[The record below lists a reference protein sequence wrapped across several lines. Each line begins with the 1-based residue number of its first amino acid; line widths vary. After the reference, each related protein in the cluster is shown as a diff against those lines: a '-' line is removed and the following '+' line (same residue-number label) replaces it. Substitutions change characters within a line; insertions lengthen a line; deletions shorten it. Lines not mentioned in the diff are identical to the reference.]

1 MTYVL
6 FNSLANNHKG
16 EENSRK
22 ALEGK
27 ISSDSVFEDL
37 TKIVDLKKYLEE
49 KSIEDKVILTGGDG
63 TLNHFVN
70 EIGNLDIKCEI
81 DYCPSG
87 SGNDFY
93 TDVANFEDSRA
104 VRINEFIKDL
114 PIVTVKGKDYRF
126 INGVGFGIDGY
137 CCEKGDEIQRTST
150 KNVNY
155 ASIAIKGMLMFYK
168 STTATVTVDDNKPVT
183 IKKAWLAPT
192 MKGKYY
198 GGGIKVTPLQDRN
211 SSDKKVSC
219 MVMHGYSRLKT
230 LIIFSKI
237 FKGEHVKYKK
247 NVSIFSGNTIKVE
260 FNSPRSLQIDGETI
274 LGITSYIVHTK

>member
-6 FNSLANNHKG
+6 FNSLANNYKG

-183 IKKAWLAPT
+183 IKKA
-192 MKGKYY
+192 
-198 GGGIKVTPLQDRN
+198 
-211 SSDKKVSC
+211 
-219 MVMHGYSRLKT
+219 
-230 LIIFSKI
+230 
-237 FKGEHVKYKK
+237 
-247 NVSIFSGNTIKVE
+247 
-260 FNSPRSLQIDGETI
+260 
-274 LGITSYIVHTK
+274 

>member
-168 STTATVTVDDNKPVT
+168 STTATVTVDDKKPVT

-198 GGGIKVTPLQDRN
+198 VLWWRYE
-211 SSDKKVSC
+211 S
-219 MVMHGYSRLKT
+219 YSA
-230 LIIFSKI
+230 S
-237 FKGEHVKYKK
+237 
-247 NVSIFSGNTIKVE
+247 
-260 FNSPRSLQIDGETI
+260 RSQF
-274 LGITSYIVHTK
+274 

>member
-168 STTATVTVDDNKPVT
+168 STTATVTVDDNKPVYY
-183 IKKAWLAPT
+183 KKAWLASYYE
-192 MKGKYY
+192 GKILWWRYE
-198 GGGIKVTPLQDRN
+198 
-211 SSDKKVSC
+211 S
-219 MVMHGYSRLKT
+219 YSA
-230 LIIFSKI
+230 S
-237 FKGEHVKYKK
+237 
-247 NVSIFSGNTIKVE
+247 
-260 FNSPRSLQIDGETI
+260 RS
-274 LGITSYIVHTK
+274 

>member
-198 GGGIKVTPLQDRN
+198 GGGMKVTPFQDCN

-274 LGITSYIVHTK
+274 LGVTSYIVHTK

>member
-49 KSIEDKVILTGGDG
+49 KNIEDKVILTGGDG

-70 EIGNLDIKCEI
+70 EIGNFDIKCEI

-168 STTATVTVDDNKPVT
+168 STTATVTVDDK
-183 IKKAWLAPT
+183 
-192 MKGKYY
+192 
-198 GGGIKVTPLQDRN
+198 
-211 SSDKKVSC
+211 
-219 MVMHGYSRLKT
+219 
-230 LIIFSKI
+230 
-237 FKGEHVKYKK
+237 
-247 NVSIFSGNTIKVE
+247 
-260 FNSPRSLQIDGETI
+260 
-274 LGITSYIVHTK
+274 

>member
-104 VRINEFIKDL
+104 VRINEFINDL

-183 IKKAWLAPT
+183 IKKSLARSYYE
-192 MKGKYY
+192 GKILWWRYE
-198 GGGIKVTPLQDRN
+198 
-211 SSDKKVSC
+211 S
-219 MVMHGYSRLKT
+219 YSA
-230 LIIFSKI
+230 S
-237 FKGEHVKYKK
+237 
-247 NVSIFSGNTIKVE
+247 
-260 FNSPRSLQIDGETI
+260 RSQF
-274 LGITSYIVHTK
+274 